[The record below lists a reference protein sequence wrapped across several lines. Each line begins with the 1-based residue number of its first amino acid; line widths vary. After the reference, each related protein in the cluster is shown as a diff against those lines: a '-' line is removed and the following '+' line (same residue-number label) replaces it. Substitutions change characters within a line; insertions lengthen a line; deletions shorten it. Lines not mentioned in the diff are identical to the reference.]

1 MTDQNWKNEQ
11 IRVNQVIQEIDRR
24 MNQYEADVSVLKAD
38 VIDIRKTFWDDVT
51 VNLDDPHE
59 AAETYA
65 SVKQQAEILSER
77 ERTHM
82 HTENQLRTLKRLRD
96 SPYFGRIDFTDHALH
111 KEDTEPERIYIGLA
125 SLLNQ
130 TEDGLLIYD
139 WRAPIASLYYDYPP
153 GEAQYDTPDG
163 IVTGT
168 LELKRQYIIRNGTI
182 EGLFDTGV
190 TIGDELLQEVLGKQ
204 GTNQMKTI
212 VSTIQREQNRI
223 IRNEKSQLLIVQG
236 AAGSG
241 KTSAALQ
248 RIAYLLY
255 RYRDRLSAEQIVLF
269 SPNAMFNSYIS
280 TVLPELGEENM
291 QQTTFQDY
299 LRKRLGKTFKLED
312 PFSQLEYVQ
321 TAYDEADYET
331 RLEGIRYKATSDFME
346 LIEHYVHQLSKQGLI
361 FRDITFQG
369 DVLFSREQLADKF
382 YSFDPSISIPVR
394 IKQLASWLLT
404 QLKLIARK
412 ERTKSWVEDELELLD
427 KDDFQQAYETLL
439 KQNRLKGNSFDDH
452 EQEKKLLTSMIV
464 NKHLKPLRTRIK
476 RLGFLDL
483 STIYQTLFTATLNT
497 EGSSITLPKHWDD
510 ICSLTLEKLTY
521 RDLFYE
527 DATPYL
533 YLQGLIKG
541 FETNTRVLHVFLDE
555 AQDYSPFQLAFLK
568 KMFPF
573 SKMTLLGD
581 YNQMILAHT
590 NSTHDWTTFASTFA
604 HEKSEIIQ
612 LTRSYRSTRPI
623 VLFTRELVEGGL
635 DIIPFNRDGRRPTLT
650 VVGNTQLT
658 CLLTK
663 RLQSLQQTGHR
674 TIAVICKTMQESKE
688 AYELLRTELPI
699 RLVEQDTA
707 SFDPGLLV
715 VPASLSKGV
724 EFDAVIIYNASTK
737 QYGKESDRKL
747 LYTACTR
754 AMHELHIYSLQD
766 ISPFITAVSPD
777 TYELHQE

>member
-1 MTDQNWKNEQ
+1 MTDQNWKKEQ
-11 IRVNQVIQEIDRR
+11 KRVNQVIQEIDRR
-24 MNQYEADVSVLKAD
+24 MKQYEADVHVLQTD
-38 VIDIRKTFWDDVT
+38 VIEMRKTFWDDVT

-77 ERTHM
+77 ERAHG
-82 HTENQLRTLKRLRD
+82 HTENQLRTLTRLRE
-96 SPYFGRIDFTDHALH
+96 SPYFGRIDFVDHALQK
-111 KEDTEPERIYIGLA
+111 KEAERIYVGLA

-130 TEDGLLIYD
+130 TDDELLIYD

-163 IVTGT
+163 IVTGS
-168 LELKRQYIIRNGTI
+168 LELKRQFIIRNGTI

-212 VSTIQREQNRI
+212 VSTIQREQNQI
-223 IRNEKSQLLIVQG
+223 IRNEKSQILVVQG

-255 RYRDRLSAEQIVLF
+255 RYRDRLSADQIVLF

-299 LRKRLGKTFKLED
+299 LSKRIGKTFKIED

-321 TAYDEADYET
+321 TACNEVDYKT
-331 RLEGIRYKATSDFME
+331 RLEAIRFKATSDFIQV
-346 LIEHYVHQLSKQGLI
+346 IECYVHQLGTHGLI
-361 FRDITFQG
+361 FHDIKFQG
-369 DVLFSREQLADKF
+369 DVLISRKQVADKF
-382 YSFDPSISIPVR
+382 YSFDPSISIPLR
-394 IKQLASWLLT
+394 IKQLADWLLT
-404 QLKLIARK
+404 QLKIQAKK
-412 ERTKSWVEDELELLD
+412 EQAKSWVEDELELLD
-427 KDDFQQAYETLL
+427 KDDFQQAYEKLV

-452 EQEKKLLTSMIV
+452 EQEKKVLARMIV
-464 NKHLKPLRTRIK
+464 NKHFKPLRARIK
-476 RLGFLDL
+476 RLGFLDFP
-483 STIYQTLFTATLNT
+483 SIYQRLFTTPLYT
-497 EGSSITLPKHWDD
+497 EKYTVTLPKQWDN
-510 ICSLTLEKLTY
+510 ICSLTLEKLSD
-521 RDLFYE
+521 RELFYE

-541 FETNTRVLHVFLDE
+541 FEANTRVLHVFLDE
-555 AQDYSPFQLAFLK
+555 AQDYSPFQLAFFR

-573 SKMTLLGD
+573 SNMTLLGD

-590 NSTHDWTTFASTFA
+590 TPTHEWTAFTSTFSRD
-604 HEKSEIIQ
+604 KSEIIQ

-623 VLFTRELVEGGL
+623 VLFTRELVEGGK
-635 DIIPFNRDGRRPTLT
+635 DIIPFNRDGKKPTLAI
-650 VVGNTQLT
+650 VGSVAQLT
-658 CLLTK
+658 YSLSK
-663 RLQSLQQTGHR
+663 RLQELQQKGHR

-688 AYELLRTELPI
+688 AYELLRTELSI

-707 SFDPGLLV
+707 SFEPGILV

-724 EFDAVIIYNASTK
+724 EFDAVLIYNASVN

-754 AMHELHIYSLQD
+754 AMHELHIYCLQD
-766 ISPFITAVSPD
+766 MSPFIAAVSPD
-777 TYELHQE
+777 TYERKQG

>member
-1 MTDQNWKNEQ
+1 MTDQNWKQEQ
-11 IRVNQVIQEIDRR
+11 IRVNQVIHEIDRR
-24 MNQYEADVSVLKAD
+24 LKQYEADVHVLQSD
-38 VIDIRKTFWDDVT
+38 VVEMRKTFWDDVT

-77 ERTHM
+77 ERTHV
-82 HTENQLRTLKRLRD
+82 HTQNQLRTLTRLRE
-96 SPYFGRIDFTDHALH
+96 SPYFGRIDFVDYALQK
-111 KEDTEPERIYIGLA
+111 KEAERIYIGLA
-125 SLLNQ
+125 SLLTQ
-130 TEDGLLIYD
+130 TDDELLIYD

-163 IVTGT
+163 IVVGS
-168 LELKRQYIIRNGTI
+168 LELKRQFIIKNGTI

-212 VSTIQREQNRI
+212 VSTIQREQNQI
-223 IRNEKSQLLIVQG
+223 IRNEKSQLLVVQG

-255 RYRDRLSAEQIVLF
+255 RYRDRLCADQIVLF
-269 SPNAMFNSYIS
+269 SPNQMFNSYIS

-299 LRKRLGKTFKLED
+299 LSKHIGKAFTIED

-321 TAYDEADYET
+321 TASKESDYQARVEA
-331 RLEGIRYKATSDFME
+331 IRFKATSDFIQ
-346 LIEHYVHQLSKQGLI
+346 LIECYVHQLGKQGLMFHNI
-361 FRDITFQG
+361 SFQG
-369 DVLFSREQLADKF
+369 NVLITQKQIADKF
-382 YSFDPSISIPVR
+382 YSFDPSISIPLR
-394 IKQLASWLLT
+394 IKQLADWLLA
-404 QLKLIARK
+404 QLKLAARK
-412 ERTKSWVEDELELLD
+412 EQTKSWVEDELELLD
-427 KDDFQQAYETLL
+427 KDDFQKAYDILV
-439 KQNRLKGNSFDDH
+439 KQNRLRGNSFDDH
-452 EQEKKLLTSMIV
+452 EQEKKILGRMIV
-464 NKHLKPLRTRIK
+464 NKHFKPLRARIK
-476 RLGFLDL
+476 RLGFLNL
-483 STIYQTLFTATLNT
+483 PSIYQQLFTTALDT
-497 EGSSITLPKHWDD
+497 ESDTITLPNQWEK
-510 ICSLTLEKLTY
+510 ICSLTLEKLSHRELY
-521 RDLFYE
+521 YE

-533 YLQGLIKG
+533 YLQGLLKG
-541 FETNTRVLHVFLDE
+541 FGINTRVLHVFLDE
-555 AQDYSPFQLAFLK
+555 AQDYSPFQLAFFK

-590 NSTHDWTTFASTFA
+590 ASSHEWTAFTSTFSTA
-604 HEKSEIIQ
+604 NSEIIQ
-612 LTRSYRSTRPI
+612 LTRSYRSTRQI
-623 VLFTRELVEGGL
+623 VLFTRELVEGGR
-635 DIIPFNRDGRRPTLT
+635 DIIPFNRDGRKPTLT
-650 VVGNTQLT
+650 IAGNITTLT
-658 CLLTK
+658 CGITK
-663 RLQSLQQTGHR
+663 RLQGLQQAGHR
-674 TIAVICKTMQESKE
+674 TIAVICKTMKESKE
-688 AYELLRTELPI
+688 AYELLRAELCV

-707 SFDPGLLV
+707 SFEPGVLV

-724 EFDAVIIYNASTK
+724 EFDAVLIYNASAD

-754 AMHELHIYSLQD
+754 AMHELHLYCLQN
-766 ISPFITAVSPD
+766 ISPFISSVSSE

>member
-24 MNQYEADVSVLKAD
+24 MDQYMADISVLKAD

-77 ERTHM
+77 ERTHV
-82 HTENQLRTLKRLRD
+82 HTEKQLRTLKRLRD
-96 SPYFGRIDFTDHALH
+96 SPYFGRIDFTDHALQ
-111 KEDTEPERIYIGLA
+111 KEATEPERIYIGLA

-321 TAYDEADYET
+321 TAYDEVDYEA
-331 RLEGIRYKATSDFME
+331 RLEGIRYKATSDFMQ

-369 DVLFSREQLADKF
+369 VVLFSREQLVNKF
-382 YSFDPSISIPVR
+382 YSFDPSISIPLR

-452 EQEKKLLTSMIV
+452 EQEKKLLASMIV

-476 RLGFLDL
+476 RLGFLDF
-483 STIYQTLFTATLNT
+483 STIYQTLFTATLHT
-497 EGSSITLPKHWDD
+497 EGSSTTLPKHWDK
-510 ICSLTLEKLTY
+510 ICSLTLKKLTHC
-521 RDLFYE
+521 DLSYE

-568 KMFPF
+568 KVFPF

-590 NSTHDWTTFASTFA
+590 NSTHDWTTFA

-650 VVGNTQLT
+650 VVGSISQLT

-754 AMHELHIYSLQD
+754 AMHELHIYSLQE
-766 ISPFITAVSPD
+766 ISPFITSVSPD
-777 TYELHQE
+777 TYELQQE

>member
-541 FETNTRVLHVFLDE
+541 FETNTQVLHVFLDE

-650 VVGNTQLT
+650 VVGSTQLT